1 MTLPK
6 IKLPRFINNKY
17 VLYLTLVLAIVNVIG
32 FLNVGDNQ
40 SLLLFVVTGVL
51 SSYFSKNMIVNLGVA
66 MLVANCM
73 FCKNMLLEG
82 FKEGK
87 DDEEED
93 ESQMDIAKD
102 AAKKMLSGLMKEE
115 KDEKEPK
122 KCGNKICKKNQICKN
137 GTCVGSSKKSGFT
150 QRNVPSSSP
159 SKANHDD
166 DDEAPGDRVDYAAT
180 LEGAYENLQK
190 MLGDGG
196 MKGLTSETKRLV
208 DQQKNLMDSLNNM
221 APVLNSAKATL
232 ENLQMPDVKQIE
244 QLMKGVTGKK

>member
-1 MTLPK
+1 MSCLGPVQTATD
-6 IKLPRFINNKY
+6 FNGS
-17 VLYLTLVLAIVNVIG
+17 VA
-32 FLNVGDNQ
+32 F
-40 SLLLFVVTGVL
+40 
-51 SSYFSKNMIVNLGVA
+51 LGVFLDNPWPCA
-66 MLVANCM
+66 CPGAS
-73 FCKNMLLEG
+73 E
-82 FKEGK
+82 
-87 DDEEED
+87 
-93 ESQMDIAKD
+93 I
-102 AAKKMLSGLMKEE
+102 
-115 KDEKEPK
+115 
-122 KCGNKICKKNQICKN
+122 NQN